1 MKTSQNYHHIRV
13 IIFGSC
19 QSWRYHYGDGGSFCQ
34 CNDVALAGDLC
45 VIDNMWLMAAVLDG
59 DMRFK

>member
-1 MKTSQNYHHIRV
+1 MTIA
-13 IIFGSC
+13 F
-19 QSWRYHYGDGGSFCQ
+19 WLYHYGDGVLFCQ

-45 VIDNMWLMAAVLDG
+45 VIDSMWLMAAVLDG

>member
-1 MKTSQNYHHIRV
+1 MPPKLTSYSGHHIRV
-13 IIFGSC
+13 MPILALS
-19 QSWRYHYGDGGSFCQ
+19 SMGDGDQFCQ